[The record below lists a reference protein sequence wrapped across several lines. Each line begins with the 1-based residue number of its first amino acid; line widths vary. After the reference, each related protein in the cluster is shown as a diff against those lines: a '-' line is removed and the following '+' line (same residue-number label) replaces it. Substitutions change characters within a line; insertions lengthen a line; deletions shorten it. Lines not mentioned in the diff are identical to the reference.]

1 MHLSTE
7 SSVAMPHGDVWW
19 RRWILKLR
27 SRPADGLVAAAPP
40 PAGVA
45 VKPPAK
51 KEPVMTQVLRDR
63 RSGQSGDPECSIG
76 LVLTGGTIG
85 AHETNSVLSV
95 RDDAVAEASV
105 VEDVWASSDSPQIII
120 ESPLRKL
127 SENLRPSDWVLIAE
141 SARRLIEEKDVD
153 GVLILHG
160 TDTMA
165 YTAAALSFLLADVK
179 RPIVL
184 TGANLPSGQAES
196 DASKN
201 VHDSLVALRSLE
213 SGVYIAFAGG
223 EKLSGQ
229 VYLGTRVRKLRA
241 SDGAFRSINRDVV
254 GSVIQDRFEA
264 GSLYAQ
270 QIHQRSI
277 QTVDER
283 VLALRIYPGINLDAM
298 FIAITSS
305 DVRGV
310 VIELYASATG
320 PDTGDQF
327 SVPNFIRRCVEENI
341 IVTTAVSQTAV
352 NNGNTYE
359 TTVAIKQAGGLFLRD
374 MLPETATVKLMW
386 ALAQSEN
393 PDVVRKLMLTP
404 IAGELS

>member
-1 MHLSTE
+1 
-7 SSVAMPHGDVWW
+7 
-19 RRWILKLR
+19 
-27 SRPADGLVAAAPP
+27 
-40 PAGVA
+40 
-45 VKPPAK
+45 
-51 KEPVMTQVLRDR
+51 MTQVLRDR

-95 RDDAVAEASV
+95 RDDAVTEAGI
-105 VEDVWASSDSPQIII
+105 VEDAWASSDSPQIII

-127 SENLRPSDWVLIAE
+127 SENLRPNDWVLIAE

-264 GSLYAQ
+264 GSLYVQ

-327 SVPNFIRRCVEENI
+327 SVPTFIRRCVERNI